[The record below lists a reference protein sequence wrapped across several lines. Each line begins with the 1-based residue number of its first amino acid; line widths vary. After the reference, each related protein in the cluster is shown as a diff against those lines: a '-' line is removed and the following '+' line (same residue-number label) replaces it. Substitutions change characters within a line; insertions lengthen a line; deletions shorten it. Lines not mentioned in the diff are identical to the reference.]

1 VRSKSDKRRIL
12 EKRNNDLDD
21 QLTQQGLK
29 PTKTKVVYITK
40 KGGK

>member
-29 PTKTKVVYITK
+29 PTKTKVVDITK
-40 KGGK
+40 KGDK